1 MAGLFIAQSAGC
13 LIGDFS
19 GKPDTYDSD
28 HMIVSSPKCFKDLN
42 KCVADGYQSKEQ
54 DSSGSF
60 LTTSMSFF
68 VRFVL
73 RRTLT
78 TI

>member
-28 HMIVSSPKCFKDLN
+28 HMIVSSPKCFKNLN
-42 KCVADGYQSKEQ
+42 KCVADGYQSKE
-54 DSSGSF
+54 
-60 LTTSMSFF
+60 
-68 VRFVL
+68 
-73 RRTLT
+73 
-78 TI
+78 

>member
-1 MAGLFIAQSAGC
+1 MVFGSWATKMGQNGWFVHCAICGC

-42 KCVADGYQSKEQ
+42 KCVADGYQSKE
-54 DSSGSF
+54 
-60 LTTSMSFF
+60 
-68 VRFVL
+68 
-73 RRTLT
+73 
-78 TI
+78 

>member
-1 MAGLFIAQSAGC
+1 MCIRDSFWGHGLQKWDRMAGLFIAQSAGC

-42 KCVADGYQSKEQ
+42 KCVAMDISLKSK
-54 DSSGSF
+54 
-60 LTTSMSFF
+60 
-68 VRFVL
+68 
-73 RRTLT
+73 TLLAHS
-78 TI
+78 